1 MQIAGKVA
9 VVTGGA
15 SGLGQA
21 TAEALAAAGAK
32 VALFDLNDDLGQ
44 ATASGIG
51 GNALYCRVDVTS
63 EVGVKAALAQVMTRF
78 GAVHLCINCA
88 GIGTAAKTVS
98 RGEPHA
104 LDHFVKIININLIGT
119 FNVLRLA
126 AVEMTKNAPEGVSG
140 ERGVII
146 NTASIAAYDG
156 QTGQAAYAAS
166 KGAVVS
172 MTLPIA
178 RDLARDGIRCVT
190 IAPGLFET
198 PMVKGLSDKIRAG
211 IEAQLEYP
219 KRFGMP
225 SEYAKLAVHIV
236 ENAYLNGECI
246 RLDAASRLPPR

>member
-1 MQIAGKVA
+1 MQLNGKVA
-9 VVTGGA
+9 VVTGGS

-21 TAEALAAAGAK
+21 TAEILAAAGAR
-32 VALFDLNDDLGQ
+32 VALFDLNDALG
-44 ATASGIG
+44 AEAAAAIG
-51 GNALYCRVDVTS
+51 PSAIYCRVDVTR
-63 EVGVKAALAQVMTRF
+63 EDEVKAALQTVMQQF
-78 GAVHLCINCA
+78 GAVHICVNCA
-88 GIGTAAKTVS
+88 GIGSAAKTVS

-104 LDHFVKIININLIGT
+104 LDHFVRIINVNLIGT

-126 AVEMTKNAPEGVSG
+126 AVEMTRNAPEGISG
-140 ERGVII
+140 ERGVIV

-166 KGAVVS
+166 KGGVVS

-178 RDLARDGIRCVT
+178 RDLAREGIRCVT

-225 SEYAKLAVHIV
+225 VEYAKLVAHIV
-236 ENAYLNGECI
+236 ENPYLNGETI

>member
-1 MQIAGKVA
+1 MEIKDKVA
-9 VVTGGA
+9 IVTGGA

-21 TAEALAAAGAK
+21 TAEALAAAGAR
-32 VALFDLNDDLGQ
+32 VALFDLNDEGGK
-44 ATASGIG
+44 ATAESLAGK
-51 GNALYCRVDVTS
+51 ARYWRVNVTD
-63 EVGVKAALAQVMTRF
+63 ENEVKAAVAEVVAHF
-78 GAVHLCINCA
+78 GAVHVCVNCA
-88 GIGTAAKTVS
+88 GIGSATKTVS
-98 RGEPHA
+98 RGEPHPMD
-104 LDHFVKIININLIGT
+104 LFTRIVNVNLIGT

-126 AVEMTKNAPEGVSG
+126 AAEMVKNAPEGMSG

-166 KGAVVS
+166 KAGVVG

-178 RDLARDGIRCVT
+178 RDLSREGIRCVT

-219 KRFGMP
+219 KRFGLP
-225 SEYAKLAVHIV
+225 AEYAKLASHIV
-236 ENAYLNGECI
+236 ENPYLNGETI

>member
-1 MQIAGKVA
+1 MQINGKVA
-9 VVTGGA
+9 VITGGA

-21 TAEALAAAGAK
+21 SAEAFAAAGAK

-44 ATASGIG
+44 VAASRIG
-51 GNALYCRVDVTS
+51 ANAMYCRVDVTS
-63 EVGVKAALAQVMTRF
+63 EAEVKAALTQVMTRF
-78 GAVHLCINCA
+78 GAVHICINCA

-104 LDHFVKIININLIGT
+104 LDHYVRIININLIGT

-126 AVEMTKNAPEGVSG
+126 ALEMTKNAPEGASG

-166 KGAVVS
+166 KGGVVS

-178 RDLARDGIRCVT
+178 RDLARDGIRCMT

-225 SEYAKLAVHIV
+225 SEYAKLAAHIV
-236 ENAYLNGECI
+236 ENSYLNGECI